1 MNRSYYFNYIEEKLQ
16 ILSKRIESRG
26 KLNIL
31 DLHVH
36 SENFYLYFFNLLYS
50 YDLHNLNSSVQN
62 VEAIDLVD
70 DKNKIVIQVSST
82 CGKKKIETA
91 LSKDIFKDYKD
102 YNFKFISIS
111 KDASYQRN
119 IVFINPY
126 NLIFEPKK
134 DIYDITSILRFVN
147 GLKIENLKLIYDFIK
162 KELGGDSDLS
172 KFDSNLASVI
182 NILSKEDLR
191 NVCQIE
197 EVKSFE
203 IDKKIDYNGL
213 DDVRDIIGDYAVYY
227 KKVDEKYTEF
237 DSFGSNKSLTV
248 LAAIKREYV
257 RSKKSRDA
265 DTVFLTTVEKIK
277 DKVKSS
283 ANIESMSIEELDLCV
298 EILVVDAFVRCK
310 IFKKPENN

>member
-1 MNRSYYFNYIEEKLQ
+1 MNRSYYFNYIDEKLQ
-16 ILSKRIESRG
+16 TLSSRIESRG

-36 SENFYLYFFNLLYS
+36 SENFYLYFFNLLYG
-50 YDLHNLNSSVQN
+50 YDLHNLNASFQN

-82 CGKKKIETA
+82 CDKNKIETA
-91 LSKDIFKDYKD
+91 LSKDILKEYKD

-119 IVFINPY
+119 NTFKNPY
-126 NLIFEPKK
+126 GLVFEPKT
-134 DIYDITSILRFVN
+134 DIYDVTSILSFVN
-147 GLKIENLKLIYDFIK
+147 GLEIDRLKGVYEFIK
-162 KELGGDSDLS
+162 KELGVEPDLS
-172 KFDSNLASVI
+172 KFDSNLAAVI

-191 NVCQIE
+191 NVGRIE

-213 DDVRDIIGDYAVYY
+213 DDVRDTIEDYAVYY

-248 LAAIKREYV
+248 LAAIKSEYV
-257 RSKKSRDA
+257 RSKKSGDA
-265 DTVFLTTVEKIK
+265 DTVFLTVVENIK
-277 DKVKSS
+277 DKVRSS
-283 ANIESMSIEELDLCV
+283 SNIESMSVEELDLCV